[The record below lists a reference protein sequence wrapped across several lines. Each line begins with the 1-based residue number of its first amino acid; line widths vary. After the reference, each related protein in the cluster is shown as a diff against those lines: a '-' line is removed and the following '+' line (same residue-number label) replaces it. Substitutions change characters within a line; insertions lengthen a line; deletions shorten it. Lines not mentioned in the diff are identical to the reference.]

1 MWLALGLV
9 CLMAPVDGPVVEP
22 YAPAGA
28 YAGHWGVDFA
38 AVPGTVVVSPLD
50 GRVSFAGSVAG
61 MLTVT
66 IETGDLKVSVSYLS
80 GVLVTVG
87 EEVSAGAPIARS
99 GSAHGTE
106 ALHLSTRI
114 GGRYVDPAPFLACAF
129 RPLSE
134 ALRLVPYPGVR
145 ANRTPGRNFRPASS
159 GSPPHRRGGVSS
171 ARPGRRHVHAG
182 RSPVAEGGPERLV
195 TRAPVGHDPSR
206 RPRRRLLRGR

>member
-38 AVPGTVVVSPLD
+38 AVPGTIVASPLD

-66 IETGDLKVSVSYLS
+66 IERGDLKVSVSYLS
-80 GVLVTVG
+80 EVLVAAG

-99 GSAHGTE
+99 GSAHGAE

-145 ANRTPGRNFRPASS
+145 ENRTPGRNLRPAPR
-159 GSPPHRRGGVSS
+159 GSPPHRRGGVPS

-182 RSPVAEGGPERLV
+182 GIPMAEGGPKRFI
-195 TRAPVGHDPSR
+195 P
-206 RPRRRLLRGR
+206 

>member
-9 CLMAPVDGPVVEP
+9 CLMAPVDSPVVEP
-22 YAPAGA
+22 YAPTGA

-38 AVPGTVVVSPLD
+38 AVPGTVVASPLD

-66 IETGDLKVSVSYLS
+66 IERGDLKVSVSYLS
-80 GVLVTVG
+80 EVLVTVG

-114 GGRYVDPAPFLACAF
+114 GGRYVNPGPFLACAF

-134 ALRLVPYPGVR
+134 ALRLVPYPGER
-145 ANRTPGRNFRPASS
+145 ANRTPGRNLRPAAS
-159 GSPPHRRGGVSS
+159 GSPPHRRGGVPS

-182 RSPVAEGGPERLV
+182 RIPMAEGRPQRLV
-195 TRAPVGHDPSR
+195 PRASVGHDP
-206 RPRRRLLRGR
+206 PRRSRHRLLRGR

>member
-1 MWLALGLV
+1 MWWALGLA
-9 CLMAPVDGPVVEP
+9 CLMAPVEGPVLEP
-22 YAPAGA
+22 YAPTGA

-38 AVPGTVVVSPLD
+38 AVPGTVVVAPLD

-66 IETGDLKVSVSYLS
+66 IERGDLKVSVSYLS
-80 GVLVTVG
+80 EVLVTVG
-87 EEVSAGAPIARS
+87 DEVSAGATIARS

-134 ALRLVPYPGVR
+134 ALRLVPYPGER
-145 ANRTPGRNFRPASS
+145 ANRTPRRNLRPAAS
-159 GSPPHRRGGVSS
+159 GSPPHRGGSVPS
-171 ARPGRRHVHAG
+171 AQPGRRLVHAG
-182 RSPVAEGGPERLV
+182 GIPMAKGGPQRLIP
-195 TRAPVGHDPSR
+195 RASVGNDPPSR
-206 RPRRRLLRGR
+206 SRHRLLRGR